1 MWARYG
7 RDVGEMWVRCGRDVG
22 EMEDAAGQQESRES
36 RASQDRRVR
45 RSGGCGGAVGAAA
58 GAAGAAGSSAAVSE
72 AGAAVSEAEAVE
84 AVEAAAEAAK
94 SMAPAD
100 SGGSGKCTGTGYPDG
115 PRAATGLLIEA
126 VRMILQRSLM
136 HYSGQRHHKSMRHY
150 TIDGGIT
157 VVYEAFL
164 LSGVRLQE
172 LRRLA
177 SERLRFVRCDGCGEW
192 SANVVGCRT
201 SRLVSRVR
209 PCVTVA
215 NANRRGRD
223 VA

>member
-1 MWARYG
+1 MRRSG
-7 RDVGEMWVRCGRDVG
+7 GCGG
-22 EMEDAAGQQESRES
+22 AAGAAERW
-36 RASQDRRVR
+36 VR
-45 RSGGCGGAVGAAA
+45 RSGGCGGAAGAAA
-58 GAAGAAGSSAAVSE
+58 GAAGAAGASAAVSD
-72 AGAAVSEAEAVE
+72 AGAAVSEAEAVEAVE

-115 PRAATGLLIEA
+115 PRAATQLLIEA

-177 SERLRFVRCDGCGEW
+177 SASSFRAVRWLWGVVCERGGVSHVSVGQSSAAVRDG
-192 SANVVGCRT
+192 RK
-201 SRLVSRVR
+201 R
-209 PCVTVA
+209 
-215 NANRRGRD
+215 
-223 VA
+223 

>member
-1 MWARYG
+1 
-7 RDVGEMWVRCGRDVG
+7 
-22 EMEDAAGQQESRES
+22 MEDAAGQQESRES
-36 RASQDRRVR
+36 RASQERRLR
-45 RSGGCGGAVGAAA
+45 RSGGCGGAAGAAA
-58 GAAGAAGSSAAVSE
+58 GAAGAAGASE
-72 AGAAVSEAEAVE
+72 AGAAVSEAEAVEAVE

-115 PRAATGLLIEA
+115 PRAATQLLIEA

-157 VVYEAFL
+157 VVYEASL

-177 SERLRFVRCDGCGEW
+177 SASSFRAVRWLWGVVCERGGVSHVSVGQSSAAVRDG
-192 SANVVGCRT
+192 RK
-201 SRLVSRVR
+201 R
-209 PCVTVA
+209 
-215 NANRRGRD
+215 
-223 VA
+223 

>member
-1 MWARYG
+1 MRQGSKSRVSRG
-7 RDVGEMWVRCGRDVG
+7 RRRSGGCGG
-22 EMEDAAGQQESRES
+22 AAGAAERW
-36 RASQDRRVR
+36 VR
-45 RSGGCGGAVGAAA
+45 RSGGCGGAAGAAA
-58 GAAGAAGSSAAVSE
+58 GAAGAAGASAAVSD
-72 AGAAVSEAEAVE
+72 AGAAVSEAEAGEAVE

-115 PRAATGLLIEA
+115 PRAATQRALIEA

-177 SERLRFVRCDGCGEW
+177 SASSFRAVRWLWGVVCERGGVSHVSVGQSSAAVRDG
-192 SANVVGCRT
+192 RK
-201 SRLVSRVR
+201 R
-209 PCVTVA
+209 
-215 NANRRGRD
+215 
-223 VA
+223 

>member
-1 MWARYG
+1 MRRSG
-7 RDVGEMWVRCGRDVG
+7 GCGG
-22 EMEDAAGQQESRES
+22 AAGAAERW
-36 RASQDRRVR
+36 VR
-45 RSGGCGGAVGAAA
+45 RSGGCGGAAGAAA
-58 GAAGAAGSSAAVSE
+58 GAAGAAGASAAVSD
-72 AGAAVSEAEAVE
+72 AGAAVSEAEAVEAVE

-177 SERLRFVRCDGCGEW
+177 SASSFRAVRWLWGVVCERGGVSHVSVGQSSAAVRDG
-192 SANVVGCRT
+192 RK
-201 SRLVSRVR
+201 R
-209 PCVTVA
+209 
-215 NANRRGRD
+215 
-223 VA
+223 

>member
-1 MWARYG
+1 MRRSG
-7 RDVGEMWVRCGRDVG
+7 GCGG
-22 EMEDAAGQQESRES
+22 AAGAAERW
-36 RASQDRRVR
+36 VR
-45 RSGGCGGAVGAAA
+45 RSGGCGGAAGAAA
-58 GAAGAAGSSAAVSE
+58 GAAGAAGASAAVSD
-72 AGAAVSEAEAVE
+72 AGAAVSEAEAVEAVE

-115 PRAATGLLIEA
+115 PRAATQRALIEA

-177 SERLRFVRCDGCGEW
+177 SASSFRAVRWLWGVVCERGGVSHVSVGQSSAAVRDG
-192 SANVVGCRT
+192 RK
-201 SRLVSRVR
+201 R
-209 PCVTVA
+209 
-215 NANRRGRD
+215 
-223 VA
+223 

>member
-1 MWARYG
+1 M
-7 RDVGEMWVRCGRDVG
+7 
-22 EMEDAAGQQESRES
+22 
-36 RASQDRRVR
+36 
-45 RSGGCGGAVGAAA
+45 
-58 GAAGAAGSSAAVSE
+58 SE
-72 AGAAVSEAEAVE
+72 AEAVEAVE

-115 PRAATGLLIEA
+115 PRAATQRALIEA

-157 VVYEAFL
+157 VVYEASL

-201 SRLVSRVR
+201 SRSVSRVR

-223 VA
+223 VAGA

>member
-1 MWARYG
+1 
-7 RDVGEMWVRCGRDVG
+7 
-22 EMEDAAGQQESRES
+22 MEDAAGQQESRES
-36 RASQDRRVR
+36 RASQDRRDRRKRRVR
-45 RSGGCGGAVGAAA
+45 LAAGAAERRAQRSGGCGGAAGAAA
-58 GAAGAAGSSAAVSE
+58 GAAGAAGASE
-72 AGAAVSEAEAVE
+72 AGAAVSEAEAVEAVE

-115 PRAATGLLIEA
+115 PRAATQLLIEA

-157 VVYEAFL
+157 VVYEASL

-201 SRLVSRVR
+201 SRPVSRVR

>member
-1 MWARYG
+1 M
-7 RDVGEMWVRCGRDVG
+7 
-22 EMEDAAGQQESRES
+22 
-36 RASQDRRVR
+36 R
-45 RSGGCGGAVGAAA
+45 RSGGCGGAAGAAA
-58 GAAGAAGSSAAVSE
+58 GAAGAAGASE
-72 AGAAVSEAEAVE
+72 AGAAVSEAEAVEAVE

-115 PRAATGLLIEA
+115 PRAATQLLIEA

-157 VVYEAFL
+157 VVYEASL

-177 SERLRFVRCDGCGEW
+177 SASSFRAVRWLWGVVCERGGVSHVSVGQSSAAVRDG
-192 SANVVGCRT
+192 RK
-201 SRLVSRVR
+201 R
-209 PCVTVA
+209 
-215 NANRRGRD
+215 
-223 VA
+223 

>member
-1 MWARYG
+1 M
-7 RDVGEMWVRCGRDVG
+7 
-22 EMEDAAGQQESRES
+22 
-36 RASQDRRVR
+36 
-45 RSGGCGGAVGAAA
+45 
-58 GAAGAAGSSAAVSE
+58 SE
-72 AGAAVSEAEAVE
+72 AEAVEAVE

-115 PRAATGLLIEA
+115 PRAATQRALIEA
-126 VRMILQRSLM
+126 VRMIFQRSLM

-177 SERLRFVRCDGCGEW
+177 SASSFRAVRWLWGVVCERGGVSHVSVGQSSAAVRDGRKRSPAG
-192 SANVVGCRT
+192 A
-201 SRLVSRVR
+201 
-209 PCVTVA
+209 
-215 NANRRGRD
+215 
-223 VA
+223 